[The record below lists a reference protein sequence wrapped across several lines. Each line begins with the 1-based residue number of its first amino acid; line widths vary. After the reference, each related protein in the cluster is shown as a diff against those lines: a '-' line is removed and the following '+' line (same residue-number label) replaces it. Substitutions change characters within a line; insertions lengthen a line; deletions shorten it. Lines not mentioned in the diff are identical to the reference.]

1 MRETL
6 YDALL
11 HQVLKYLE
19 IKFFKFLIILVF
31 EKAIFAKVGLCLTYI
46 GSIYIVGYILF
57 WLWNGW
63 WFDK

>member
-11 HQVLKYLE
+11 HQVLKYIE
-19 IKFFKFLIILVF
+19 IKFFNFLIIRVY
-31 EKAIFAKVGLCLTYI
+31 EQNISAKVGLCLTYI

-57 WLWNGW
+57 
-63 WFDK
+63 